1 MADTTA
7 KQGFA
12 SIGVDVKVNSVAMN
26 FVQDFGDIGG
36 TPSELDAT
44 CLKDKIK
51 KTVPGV
57 QDAKAWEI
65 TYLFDNSSTNSDY
78 RKLKALETAGKPVP
92 VEVSYP
98 DGTKFTT
105 SGYVST
111 YVVGAK
117 VDELLTAKAV
127 ISLQAEWTV
136 TNPTT
141 T

>member
-44 CLKDKIK
+44 CLKDKMK

-57 QDAKAWEI
+57 QDAKAWEV
-65 TYLFDNSSTNSDY
+65 TYLFDNNSTTSDY
-78 RKLKALETAGKPVP
+78 RKLKALETAGNVVP
-92 VEVSYP
+92 VEVSFP
-98 DGTKFTT
+98 DGTKFATT
-105 SGYVST
+105 GYVST

-127 ISLQAEWTV
+127 ISLQSEWTV

-141 T
+141 